1 MRQSVRVALVPL
13 ALAASLGVSR
23 VARAADPVA
32 EAMFQEAAGLM
43 GEGRLAEA
51 CPKLETSQKREAR
64 SGTLLLLASCHEQLG
79 RSATAWVEYKDAIG
93 LAKREGRQDNEDKA
107 TALAQA
113 LEPKLSRLRL
123 DAPQAEPGVELAL
136 ELDGAPVSLGSLIPV
151 DPGDHTLKISAPGRK
166 DRSITVSV
174 GKEPET
180 KTLAIPELEKAP
192 DVPAAPQAS
201 GPEHAQGARAAGGV
215 PAWAWVTG
223 GLGLASLGVAVGM
236 RVDQSATS
244 SSIDDL
250 CGEGRKHCP
259 PTSDFDAMYA
269 RETRDFGLF
278 VGFGIG
284 GVALLA
290 TGLAGIALGASSS
303 GDDAQATGAAAPVV
317 LLAPTAGGA
326 VVSIAGELE

>member
-13 ALAASLGVSR
+13 ALLASLGVSR
-23 VARAADPVA
+23 VARASDPVA

-107 TALAQA
+107 TTLAQA

-123 DAPQAEPGVELAL
+123 DAPAMPGIELAL

-166 DRSITVSV
+166 ERSLTVSI

-180 KTLAIPELEKAP
+180 KTLAIAELEKAP
-192 DVPAAPQAS
+192 DVPPAPQAPA
-201 GPEHAQGARAAGGV
+201 PEHAPGAPAAGGV

-236 RVDQSATS
+236 RIDQSATS
-244 SSIDDL
+244 NSIDDL

-290 TGLAGIALGASSS
+290 TGLAGVALGASSG
-303 GDDAQATGAAAPVV
+303 GDDAQATGAAAAVV